1 MKIKTNIVTLL
12 AVLAILGSL
21 VAITAVP
28 ASAQGCEESFSDGTT
43 WSAPPGAGAQ
53 VFACGFQVGAIA
65 SFYFDGVKLATVPP
79 NPEVEASDGGC
90 VQFSYIVP
98 TTTFGYHTIKVSD
111 GANCAEA
118 VPDESFFVEPIVQI
132 TAPTSKK
139 GPVGTTVTVT
149 GKGFNDGVG
158 ATVFIGFDGDTL
170 FLASVPLVD
179 STGSFS
185 VQGQIPP
192 LASGSYPV
200 WAVDKAVDAANAAES
215 GHYDFFTVIPD
226 LSVSPTSGLAGSNVA
241 LSGSGW
247 IKDSFVVISF
257 AGAGPTNVTTDVN
270 GDIDAVYQI
279 PTAASPGISQIRG
292 DQEGLSAT
300 TTFTVV
306 PRALSLTPTSG
317 PKGTRVLVTGFNMTK
332 GNETANIPV
341 GQLDFGTFNWNTAAI
356 PIDTSGTIRPTSL
369 YIDCGFYLGVNT
381 VVAVD
386 SSGLVATG
394 TFTITKPTI
403 TIDPATG
410 PAGTTVVVRGEGWVV
425 GKIVSVF
432 AGGNVAQTVIP
443 GSDGKFAGTIT
454 IAGPNPGPVAIQAK
468 DFVTGSSVEC
478 NTSEAKTFT
487 IPGAAL
493 TISPASGPA
502 TTTATLSGTG
512 FRPYWPV
519 VVSIG
524 GFALP
529 QQALTNAVGAFT
541 YTFAVPGLAPGVA
554 VIMAED
560 GQNTITTFFTITA
573 APVSI
578 SNQLAG
584 INTVL
589 VRVWGF
595 FGGQWQMYDPADTA
609 GSDLATMTAGRGYWI
624 NVSAPTTL
632 VYGAYSY
639 ALTSGW
645 NLIGWR

>member
-1 MKIKTNIVTLL
+1 M
-12 AVLAILGSL
+12 
-21 VAITAVP
+21 
-28 ASAQGCEESFSDGTT
+28 
-43 WSAPPGAGAQ
+43 
-53 VFACGFQVGAIA
+53 
-65 SFYFDGVKLATVPP
+65 
-79 NPEVEASDGGC
+79 
-90 VQFSYIVP
+90 
-98 TTTFGYHTIKVSD
+98 
-111 GANCAEA
+111 
-118 VPDESFFVEPIVQI
+118 
-132 TAPTSKK
+132 
-139 GPVGTTVTVT
+139 
-149 GKGFNDGVG
+149 
-158 ATVFIGFDGDTL
+158 
-170 FLASVPLVD
+170 
-179 STGSFS
+179 
-185 VQGQIPP
+185 
-192 LASGSYPV
+192 
-200 WAVDKAVDAANAAES
+200 
-215 GHYDFFTVIPD
+215 
-226 LSVSPTSGLAGSNVA
+226 
-241 LSGSGW
+241 
-247 IKDSFVVISF
+247 
-257 AGAGPTNVTTDVN
+257 
-270 GDIDAVYQI
+270 
-279 PTAASPGISQIRG
+279 
-292 DQEGLSAT
+292 
-300 TTFTVV
+300 
-306 PRALSLTPTSG
+306 
-317 PKGTRVLVTGFNMTK
+317 LVTGQNMTK
-332 GNETANIPV
+332 GE
-341 GQLDFGTFNWNTAAI
+341 DDAAI
-356 PIDTSGTIRPTSL
+356 LEGDLVFGAYPWNDEDITIDTSGTIRPTSL
-369 YIDCGFYLGVNT
+369 YIECFFELGANT
-381 VVAVD
+381 VTAID
-386 SSGLVATG
+386 NYGLVAMG
-394 TFTITKPTI
+394 TFTVTRPTI
-403 TIDPATG
+403 TIDPTTG

-425 GKIVSVF
+425 GKVVTIF
-432 AGGNVAQTVIP
+432 AGADVAQTVIP

-519 VVSIG
+519 VVSIS

-560 GQNTITTFFTITA
+560 GLNTITTFFTITA

>member
-28 ASAQGCEESFSDGTT
+28 ASAQGCEQTIFEAVTT
-43 WSAPPGAGAQ
+43 WDAPPGAGAQ
-53 VFACGFQVGAIA
+53 VSAGDFQPDAIA
-65 SFYFDGVKLATVPP
+65 SFYFDGVKLATVPA
-79 NPEVEASDGGC
+79 NPEVDELGE
-90 VQFSYIVP
+90 VQFSYTVP
-98 TTTFGYHTIKVSD
+98 TVPFGAHTIKVSD
-111 GANCAEA
+111 GANCAET
-118 VPDESFFVEPIVQI
+118 DEFDVEPIVQI
-132 TAPTSKK
+132 TAPASKK
-139 GPVGTTVTVT
+139 GAVGTTVTVT

-158 ATVFIGFDGDTL
+158 ATVFIGADGDTL
-170 FLASVPLVD
+170 FLASVPMVD
-179 STGSFS
+179 NTGSFS
-185 VQGQIPP
+185 VQGQIPG
-192 LASGSYPV
+192 LESGSYPV
-200 WAVDKAVDAANAAES
+200 WAQDKAVDAANALAS
-215 GHYDFFTVIPD
+215 GHYDLFTVIPD
-226 LSVSPTSGLAGSNVA
+226 LSVSPTSGLAGSNVV

-247 IKDSFVVISF
+247 IAGTVVISF
-257 AGAGPTNVTTDVN
+257 AGAGSTNVTADVN

-306 PRALSLTPTSG
+306 PRALSLTPSSG
-317 PKGTRVLVTGFNMTK
+317 PRGTKVLVTGQNMTK
-332 GNETANIPV
+332 GK
-341 GQLDFGTFNWNTAAI
+341 DDAAI
-356 PIDTSGTIRPTSL
+356 LEGALVFGAYPWNDGDITIDTSGTIRPTSL
-369 YIDCGFYLGVNT
+369 YIECFFELGANT
-381 VVAVD
+381 VTAID
-386 SSGLVATG
+386 NYGLVAMG
-394 TFTITKPTI
+394 TFTVTRPTI
-403 TIDPATG
+403 TIDPTTG

-425 GKIVSVF
+425 GKVVTIF
-432 AGGNVAQTVIP
+432 AGADVAQTVIP

-468 DFVTGSSVEC
+468 DFVSGSATPC

-560 GQNTITTFFTITA
+560 GLNTITTFFTITA

-632 VYGAYSY
+632 IYGAYSY